1 MKRIILSLTMGILL
15 LSTVGCGGD
24 ELDINT
30 NPNTPVDVPKE
41 YYISAGQASIVN
53 TVGGELNNLGSFWAQ
68 YYTQSTGSSQY
79 QAYEEYNIDASASN
93 DVWNEL
99 YAGALNDLQYVITE
113 SDKTGDTSS
122 KLVASLMQAY
132 AFQILIDLFGKVPY
146 SEFGQSQYPKY
157 DEGETVYPAL
167 IKKIDEAVAAYKA
180 NPSSNNLA
188 KYDMIYKGDMTKWV
202 QFANTL
208 KLKLYLRMAYTSQA
222 DATKVKALLAE
233 NNFILADAGFK
244 DIYADTGGKMNP
256 FYSVNISGDG
266 FNGVNHVASSSLLKF
281 LEENG
286 DIRIA
291 TKYKKNSTGAYF
303 SMPQGA
309 KGQSAYKSLLIGSFS
324 TPNISA
330 KTPVYIF
337 TLAESKFLQAEADIR
352 YNGGSN
358 AKTLYNEG
366 VKASFVT
373 EGLTGTDATSLLA
386 SGGNYELTLTGVVET
401 DIEKIMIQKWVALAN
416 YNAIEGFFE
425 ANRTHYPKMEV
436 YTSGT
441 DYKKGRLTYS
451 LISVIQAEKSPKSL
465 YYAAGS
471 INTNPNAPK
480 QKTGL
485 TEKVWWDLK

>member
-1 MKRIILSLTMGILL
+1 MKRIILSLTMGVLL

-30 NPNTPVDVPKE
+30 NPNTPTDVPKE
-41 YYISAGQASIVN
+41 YYISSGQASIVN

-68 YYTQSTGSSQY
+68 YYTQSTGANQY
-79 QAYEEYNIDASASN
+79 RAYEEYNLDASASD

-113 SDKTGDTSS
+113 ADKTGDTSS
-122 KLVASLMQAY
+122 KLVASLMQVY
-132 AFQILIDLFGKVPY
+132 AFQVLTDLFGKVPY
-146 SEFGQSQYPKY
+146 SEFGKSQYPKY

-167 IKKIDEAVAAYKA
+167 IKQIDEVVAEYKA
-180 NPSSNNLA
+180 NPSSNSLA
-188 KYDMIYKGDMTKWV
+188 KYDMIYKGDMAKWV

-222 DATKVKALLAE
+222 DAAKVKALLAE
-233 NNFILADAGFK
+233 NNFISTDTGFK
-244 DIYADTGGKMNP
+244 DIYTSSGGKMNP
-256 FYSVNISGDG
+256 FYSVNTSGDG
-266 FNGVNHVASSSLLKF
+266 LNGSNHVASSSLLKF
-281 LEENG
+281 FEEN
-286 DIRIA
+286 DDARIS
-291 TKYKKNSTGAYF
+291 TKYKKNLSGTHY

-309 KGQSAYKSLLIGSFS
+309 KEESTYSSLLIGRFS

-330 KTPVYIF
+330 TTPVYIF
-337 TLAESKFLQAEADIR
+337 TLAESKFLQAEADVR
-352 YNGGSN
+352 YNGGAN
-358 AKTLYNEG
+358 AKSLYDAG

-373 EGLTGTDATSLLA
+373 EGLTESDATPLIA
-386 SGGNYELTLTGVVET
+386 SGGAYELSLTGVVET
-401 DIEKIMIQKWVALAN
+401 DIEKIIVQKWASLAN

-425 ANRTHYPKMEV
+425 SNRTHYPKMEV
-436 YTSGT
+436 YATST
-441 DYKKGRLTYS
+441 DYKSGRLTYS

-480 QKTGL
+480 QKSGL